1 MRKQVQTICI
11 FSETHFHG
19 VIAWY
24 QLSID
29 QMSVVLSSLQ
39 AIELVVKFTE
49 KYAKHISFSA
59 ISSFSATQIAN
70 FINIDK
76 LNYLCSLRC
85 RVFTCSLHVS
95 LYCFLDTQKIESCL
109 AVVQTTHLSLTLM
122 HGLSYAYHFLSYSS
136 TEDPLCCSSTH
147 SISSSSDA
155 GTDFRR

>member
-1 MRKQVQTICI
+1 MRKQVQTICVCI

-29 QMSVVLSSLQ
+29 QTGVVLVIFTSNRASCKICRKICQ
-39 AIELVVKFTE
+39 AYKV
-49 KYAKHISFSA
+49 FSA

-76 LNYLCSLRC
+76 LNYLYSLRC
-85 RVFTCSLHVS
+85 RIFTCSLHVS
-95 LYCFLDTQKIESCL
+95 LFCFLDTQKIESCL

-122 HGLSYAYHFLSYSS
+122 HGLSYAYHF
-136 TEDPLCCSSTH
+136 
-147 SISSSSDA
+147 SIIQQQRTRCVVVVHIQSRHQA
-155 GTDFRR
+155 AVA